1 MTTTTGGTPGP
12 SGSPRKTATIY
23 DIARAADVS
32 HQSVSR
38 YMRGLD
44 MRSSTKTKIEKALE
58 TLHYRPNLSARAL
71 ISGRSHRIGALTHE
85 VNQVGPSLI
94 IQGAT
99 SAARDAGYLLDAIS
113 LDMGDVTELT
123 QALELLTQY
132 DLAGILAFASTDS
145 TREVFEQTDFGV
157 PVVIA
162 AEAEVEDPDA
172 AADAAHVGIGAL
184 VDHLADLGHEFFLH
198 IAGPETWSAARN
210 RLRAVEASLLR
221 RGLPPAQVVHGDWSA
236 RSGYESI
243 VSWKQR
249 AMPTA
254 IVAANDQMALGAIH
268 ALAERGLRVPDD
280 VSVTGVDDTD
290 EAAYFMPALTTVR
303 LDFRAQGRAALGAL
317 LELINDNLMSP
328 VAPPEQTVM
337 LRASTGPAPR
347 PRRRAACETLAPLCG
362 EGESSY
368 D

>member
-1 MTTTTGGTPGP
+1 VTSTAGGTPAA
-12 SGSPRKTATIY
+12 SSDPRKKATIY
-23 DIARAADVS
+23 DIARAAGVS

-44 MRSSTKTKIEKALE
+44 MRIGTKTKIEKALE

-85 VNQVGPSLI
+85 VNQVGPSMI

-99 SAARDAGYLLDAIS
+99 SAAREAGYLLDVIS
-113 LDMGDVTELT
+113 LDMGDVAELT

-162 AEAEVEDPDA
+162 AEAELDIPDA
-172 AADAAHVGIGAL
+172 ATETEHRGIGSL
-184 VDHLADLGHEFFLH
+184 VDHLADLGHQSFLH

-210 RLRAVEASLLR
+210 RLHAVEAAVAR
-221 RGLPPAQVVHGDWSA
+221 RGLAPVQVMHGDWSA
-236 RSGYESI
+236 RSGYEAI
-243 VSWKQR
+243 ASWN
-249 AMPTA
+249 AHEIPTA
-254 IVAANDQMALGAIH
+254 ILAANDQMALGAIH

-303 LDFRAQGRAALGAL
+303 LDFRAQGRAALASL
-317 LELINDNLMSP
+317 LELMDDHPMTP
-328 VAPPEQTVM
+328 AAPPAETIV
-337 LRASTGPAPR
+337 LRASTGPVAL
-347 PRRRAACETLAPLCG
+347 RRI
-362 EGESSY
+362 
-368 D
+368 

>member
-1 MTTTTGGTPGP
+1 MTITTGGTPAASNP
-12 SGSPRKTATIY
+12 ARKKATIY

-44 MRSSTKTKIEKALE
+44 MRIGTKTKIEKALE

-99 SAARDAGYLLDAIS
+99 SAARDAGYLLDVIS
-113 LDMGDVTELT
+113 LDMGDVAELT
-123 QALELLTQY
+123 QALDLLTQY

-162 AEAEVEDPDA
+162 AEAEIDDPDA
-172 AADAAHVGIGAL
+172 AAEIEHAGIGAL
-184 VDHLADLGHEFFLH
+184 VDHLAELGHRSFLH

-210 RLRAVEASLLR
+210 RLHAVEAAVAR
-221 RGLPPAQVVHGDWSA
+221 HGLPPTKVVHGDWSA
-236 RSGYESI
+236 RSGHEAI
-243 VSWKQR
+243 AGWQGDEV
-249 AMPTA
+249 PTA

-268 ALAERGLRVPDD
+268 ALAERGLRVPED
-280 VSVTGVDDTD
+280 VSVTGVDDTA

-303 LDFRAQGRAALGAL
+303 LDFRAQGRAALAAL
-317 LELINDNLMSP
+317 LDLIGGDDTP
-328 VAPPEQTVM
+328 GADRPEQTVV
-337 LRASTGPAPR
+337 LRASTGPVAAP
-347 PRRRAACETLAPLCG
+347 
-362 EGESSY
+362 
-368 D
+368 